1 MIDEFAKE
9 YLHDGLRWSR
19 ASLLGKL
26 DGLSEYDVRRPL
38 TRTGTNLLGLV
49 KHLTLSEARYFGVI
63 FDRPYPEPIPS
74 FADPGF
80 QNRDGL
86 WVTEDESRAAIVD
99 GYTRACQHADA
110 TIAELPIDTP
120 GRVPWWPRPDVK
132 LFNVMV
138 HILNETNR
146 HLGHADILREQL
158 DGALGSDS
166 KVRPPSMTT
175 PIGPHIGRRLSR
187 QPKHSPS
194 VSRPHAEAAG
204 QIGPAIPES

>member
-1 MIDEFAKE
+1 MTCDPPEMIDEFAKE

-19 ASLLGKL
+19 AALLGKL

-38 TRTGTNLLGLV
+38 TKTGTNLLGLV
-49 KHLTLSEARYFGVI
+49 KHLSLSEARYFGVI
-63 FDRPYPEPIPS
+63 FDRPYPDPIPS

-86 WVTEDESRAAIVD
+86 WVTEDESRADIID
-99 GYTRACQHADA
+99 GYKKACQHADA
-110 TIAELPIDTP
+110 TIDELPIDAP
-120 GRVPWWPRPDVK
+120 GHVSWWPQPDVK

-138 HILNETNR
+138 HLLNETNR

-166 KVRPPSMTT
+166 
-175 PIGPHIGRRLSR
+175 
-187 QPKHSPS
+187 SPS
-194 VSRPHAEAAG
+194 SDQDDADWAAHRAKIERAAQAVQSKSSSRGLA
-204 QIGPAIPES
+204 

>member
-9 YLHDGLRWSR
+9 YLQDDLRWAR

-38 TRTGTNLLGLV
+38 TKTGTNLLGLV

-74 FADPGF
+74 FDDPGF
-80 QNRDGL
+80 QNRDYL
-86 WVTEDESRAAIVD
+86 WVTEGESRADIID
-99 GYTRACQHADA
+99 GYNRACQHADA
-110 TIAELPIDTP
+110 TIDALPVDAP

-138 HILNETNR
+138 HVLTETNR

-158 DGALGSDS
+158 DGALGSD
-166 KVRPPSMTT
+166 PTPSSGHDDADWATHRAK
-175 PIGPHIGRRLSR
+175 IE
-187 QPKHSPS
+187 K
-194 VSRPHAEAAG
+194 AA
-204 QIGPAIPES
+204 QAVQSNH